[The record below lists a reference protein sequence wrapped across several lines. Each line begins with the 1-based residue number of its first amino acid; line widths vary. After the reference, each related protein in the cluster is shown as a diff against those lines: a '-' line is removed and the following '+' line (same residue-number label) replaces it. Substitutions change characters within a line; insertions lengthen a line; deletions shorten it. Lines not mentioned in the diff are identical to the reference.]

1 VGAAAGVGA
10 GAEAEAEAEASLRAE
25 AREGCGAARRL
36 SEQAARSERLSKAGR
51 TDEAIYLARAVAR
64 GSPYGALGPRLV
76 RTP

>member
-1 VGAAAGVGA
+1 MRLKTPPRVRLGAQAI
-10 GAEAEAEAEASLRAE
+10 R
-25 AREGCGAARRL
+25 AARSELYLLSLYLL